1 MKKNQMKKSMALLLA
16 AVMFVSS
23 GCGANT
29 AKKEDAPKDQ
39 IEVVEKQD
47 AGKVTFTDDLGREVT
62 VERPKRVACL
72 ISSFSDIWY
81 QAGGVDQ
88 IVAATSATWKYLD
101 LPLKEDVVDLG
112 STKELNMEQLIA
124 SEPDFVLASCG
135 TDRNVELEKSFE
147 QLGLNVAYFNV
158 DNLEDYLRVLKI
170 CTDITGCVDNYK
182 KNGTVELEKSF
193 EQLGLNVAYF
203 NVDNLEDYLRVLK
216 ICTDITGCVDN
227 YKKNGTDV
235 EKQVEEVR
243 KRVDG
248 SKPSVL
254 YVRATGSSCK
264 VKNSEESVLGE
275 MLADLDCVNIADQ
288 DGSLLEQ
295 LSMEKIVEL
304 DPEYIFVVLQSA
316 KPNEAETMLENTLL
330 RNVGGFGLRQHCR
343 SRRKFIR
350 TAQYGEDCGVRSG
363 VYLCCTAERE
373 TK

>member
-1 MKKNQMKKSMALLLA
+1 MEE
-16 AVMFVSS
+16 
-23 GCGANT
+23 
-29 AKKEDAPKDQ
+29 KKES
-39 IEVVEKQD
+39 
-47 AGKVTFTDDLGREVT
+47 GKVTFTDDLGREVT
-62 VERPKRVACL
+62 VEQPKRVACL

-135 TDRNVELEKSFE
+135 TDRN
-147 QLGLNVAYFNV
+147 
-158 DNLEDYLRVLKI
+158 
-170 CTDITGCVDNYK
+170 
-182 KNGTVELEKSF
+182 VELEKSF

-330 RNVGGFGLRQHCR
+330 SNPAWNTLSAVKEGRYHVMDPNLYNLKPNARW
-343 SRRKFIR
+343 
-350 TAQYGEDCGVRSG
+350 GEAYEKLADIL
-363 VYLCCTAERE
+363 YP
-373 TK
+373 KQ